1 MTYIQRGGHLGKSK
15 KCELIFVSPHLK
27 AIGET
32 YVLPRLALEA
42 AERDDISVLLFDV
55 CGEWTFAKV
64 DEKFVI
70 KNPLAWIVKLAPNLE
85 RISPWWNYRVW
96 LTFVTLSVAFGLP
109 AALFRKK
116 RDAGSV
122 VVGRMATTGVAIAA
136 RMTSRRHRFVA
147 SMAGVPLPS
156 ALRQLSWPVLY
167 RSFSHVVIPVD
178 EMRDSVSKVTK
189 KAAHDLEHIPNAVLD
204 LKLNIPKFDAT
215 YRTPQD
221 REREFKIL
229 LVGRLTRQK
238 GVDLAIKAMAHLPD
252 TFSLYLIGAGEDKAA
267 LYALAVR
274 EKVANRVI
282 FKGFDPRPWDET
294 SDYDVFI
301 MPSRWEGPGHTIIEA
316 LALGMPSI
324 VANCPYGPAETVKH
338 GKFGMVVDVN
348 CHISLAEGIKNV
360 AKNHAEFVNRAKNAA
375 EESSQYTAPQI
386 LNRWKNLVG

>member
-1 MTYIQRGGHLGKSK
+1 MQRGGHLETNK

-55 CGEWTFAKV
+55 CGEWALAKV

-116 RDAGSV
+116 RGAGSI

-156 ALRQLSWPVLY
+156 ALRRLSWPLLY
-167 RSFSHVVIPVD
+167 RRFSHVVIPVN
-178 EMRDSVSKVTK
+178 EMRDSVSAVTK
-189 KAAHDLEHIPNAVLD
+189 KASHNLEHIPNAVLD
-204 LKLNIPKFDAT
+204 PKLNIPIYDST
-215 YRTPQD
+215 YRTPED
-221 REREFKIL
+221 RTREFKIL

-238 GVDLAIKAMAHLPD
+238 GVDVAVRAMTHLPNR
-252 TFSLYLIGAGEDKAA
+252 FSLHLIGSGEDKAP
-267 LYALAVR
+267 LQALAVR
-274 EKVANRVI
+274 EQVSNRVN
-282 FKGFDPRPWDET
+282 FQGFNPRPWDEA
-294 SDYDVFI
+294 SEYDVFI

-324 VANCPYGPAETVKH
+324 VANCPYGPAETVKY

-348 CHISLAEGIKNV
+348 CHVSLAEGIKNV
-360 AKNHAEFVNRAKNAA
+360 AKNHAEFVNRAKNAM
-375 EESSQYTAPQI
+375 ETSSQYTAPQV
-386 LNRWKNLVG
+386 LSRWASLVE